1 MWRQLSKQKQ
11 VITSIY
17 IHQSCGHVVI
27 NKCTLLWLG
36 VKFGAQKGLPVLAA
50 GHLPTS
56 GQGLG
61 HFCVSTAKHCALQK
75 CVPAFPC
82 LGAMCLSSWLL
93 FPGVQ
98 AAGWSTGNSSGWHLA
113 WLEHLGQKGAAFN
126 VFFNDQQIACFTF
139 LVKFVIMAKQ
149 PPFSKVLI
157 NQSRCMMPD
166 SMKHCI

>member
-17 IHQSCGHVVI
+17 IQQCRGHVVI
-27 NKCTLLWLG
+27 NKSTLLWLG
-36 VKFGAQKGLPVLAA
+36 VKFGAQKRLPVLAA

-56 GQGLG
+56 VRAWVTS
-61 HFCVSTAKHCALQK
+61 VSAQPNI
-75 CVPAFPC
+75 VPFRNAC
-82 LGAMCLSSWLL
+82 QLSLAWGAMCPSSWLL

-98 AAGWSTGNSSGWHLA
+98 AAGWSTGNASGWHLA
-113 WLEHLGQKGAAFN
+113 WLEHLGQKGAFI

-157 NQSRCMMPD
+157 NQLRCMMPD
-166 SMKHCI
+166 NMKHCI